1 MKLYL
6 LQQSGSNSFLVAG
19 DEKNQKNQK
28 YKVNI
33 GPQVVPRLKSLFH
46 TSLTITFLQ
55 TCSCNKGPGCLHILF
70 IMLRV
75 FGIPENDCRL
85 TARELKEFEIEALFR
100 AHEERKKTRVLRSR
114 LGN

>member
-19 DEKNQKNQK
+19 DEKNQK

-46 TSLTITFLQ
+46 TSLTIKFLQ